1 MDERIV
7 EIAGDEGSSPGRY
20 MQYVFDA
27 GTGTYLRP
35 ADSEQMLAFRER
47 GVKAAYLQAQAG
59 AEFDADALER
69 AWPEIWREL
78 TRKRPEPTPEYYA
91 VLDTGLLS
99 RHPLLRGLIVDGT
112 NLTTEPDGEDANG
125 HGTMVALIL
134 AAGLTRRPRLLNVK
148 VADGN
153 GRATPRDLVK
163 GIEWVRD
170 FARRTSSPVCV
181 NISLG
186 CYSRRWGLFACDGT
200 CDVCEAAVAAA
211 GDVRVMT
218 VAAGN
223 EPNRTTCPAMAGLRG
238 RADNIFAVAQ
248 LGWDRSGVGT
258 VAMPAGMQWIP
269 YEEDGDLTTKA
280 PDRE

>member
-1 MDERIV
+1 MSWVTAHMDERIV

-20 MQYVFDA
+20 LQYVFDDD
-27 GTGTYLRP
+27 TGTYLRP
-35 ADSEQMLAFRER
+35 ADTEQMIAFREQA
-47 GVKAAYLQAQAG
+47 VKTAYRQAQARAG
-59 AEFDADALER
+59 FDADAFES
-69 AWPEIWREL
+69 AWPGIWREL
-78 TRKRPEPTPEYYA
+78 TKKRQETTPEYYA
-91 VLDTGLLS
+91 ILDTGLLS

-112 NLTTEPDGEDANG
+112 NLTTEPDDEDTNG

-134 AAGLTRRPRLLNVK
+134 ADGLTRRPRLLNVK

-170 FARRTSSPVCV
+170 FARKTSSPVCV

-186 CYSRRWGLFACDGT
+186 CYSRRFGLFACDGT
-200 CDVCEAAVAAA
+200 CDLCEAAVVAA
-211 GDVRVMT
+211 GDVKMLT

-223 EPNRTTCPAMAGLRG
+223 EPNKTTCPAMAGLRG

-248 LGWDRSGVGT
+248 LGWDRSGIGT
-258 VAMPAGMQWIP
+258 VATPVGMRWIP
-269 YEEDGDLTTKA
+269 CEETG
-280 PDRE
+280 E